1 MQAGKVPDGRLNTS
15 LWRDKFT
22 AKHVLPVA
30 LARLLLSSRTK
41 GVDNMNTKAI
51 IELLKAEVLPTTGC
65 TEPGAVALA
74 TATASEALNKNVDH
88 ITVTVNSN
96 IYKNG
101 VAVGIPGTG
110 ETGLTIA
117 AALGVVKKHPEK
129 QLSVLEGVTPEELAA
144 AKAMLAQN
152 IVDIH
157 VDASKTSLYI
167 CARLMS
173 GADCCE
179 VIIRDKHTNIVSIQ
193 LNGKNLLS
201 NQDTQCSL
209 RKDYRQFLRDENIS
223 IAQLVAAVEALPT
236 EEIAFLLDGVNMNV
250 SAAKTGIEK
259 KLGMGIGSMYEEMM
273 ASGAISDD
281 MINSAKRLTAAAAD
295 ARMSGENVQIMS
307 SAGSG
312 NHGIT
317 VILPVYTVAQKIGA
331 SREQLLRAIA
341 LSHLVTIYVKIY
353 TGNLSAL
360 CGCAVAAATG
370 ATAAITWLMGGNITT
385 IESAMKN
392 IIANLTGMICDG
404 GKVGCA
410 LKLATA
416 AAAAVESSLL
426 AQKNIVV
433 PDTNGIITNS
443 IERTI
448 ANLGKV
454 SNPGMLATDKVILDV
469 MLEKTAI

>member
-1 MQAGKVPDGRLNTS
+1 MD
-15 LWRDKFT
+15 
-22 AKHVLPVA
+22 
-30 LARLLLSSRTK
+30 TK
-41 GVDNMNTKAI
+41 TI

-74 TATASEALNKNVDH
+74 TAAASEVLKGNIDNIV
-88 ITVTVNSN
+88 VTVNSN

-110 ETGLTIA
+110 ATGLTIA
-117 AALGVVKKHPEK
+117 AALGAVKKHPEK
-129 QLSVLEGVTPEELAA
+129 QLSVLESVTPAELAA
-144 AKAMLAQN
+144 ANTMLAKG
-152 IVDIH
+152 IVNVR
-157 VDASKTSLYI
+157 VDESKTGLYI

-173 GADCCE
+173 GASYSE
-179 VIIRDKHTNIVSIQ
+179 VLIQDKHTNIVRIQ
-193 LNGKNLLS
+193 LNGENLVS
-201 NQDTQCSL
+201 KQDKQSSL
-209 RKDYRQFLRDENIS
+209 HHDYRQFLRDES
-223 IAQLVAAVEALPT
+223 VCIAQLVAAVEALPVG
-236 EEIAFLLDGVNMNV
+236 ELAFLLEGVNMNV
-250 SAAKTGIEK
+250 LAAEIGIRK
-259 KLGMGIGSMYEEMM
+259 RLGMRIGSIYEEMM
-273 ASGAISDD
+273 TSGAVSDD

-317 VILPVYTVAQKIGA
+317 AILPVYAVAKKIGA
-331 SREQLLRAIA
+331 SKEQLLRAVA

-353 TGNLSAL
+353 TGSLSAL
-360 CGCAVAAATG
+360 CGCAVAAATA
-370 ATAAITWLMGGNITT
+370 ATAAITWLMGGNITM

-404 GKVGCA
+404 GKVGCS
-410 LKLATA
+410 LKLSTA

-426 AQKNIVV
+426 AQRNIVV

-454 SNPGMLATDKVILDV
+454 SNPGMLETDKVILNV
-469 MLEKTAI
+469 IMEK

>member
-1 MQAGKVPDGRLNTS
+1 
-15 LWRDKFT
+15 
-22 AKHVLPVA
+22 
-30 LARLLLSSRTK
+30 
-41 GVDNMNTKAI
+41 MNTKAI

-74 TATASEALNKNVDH
+74 TAAASEVLKGNIDNIV
-88 ITVTVNSN
+88 VRVNSN

-117 AALGVVKKHPEK
+117 AALGAVKKHPEK

-144 AKAMLAQN
+144 ARAMLAKEL
-152 IVDIH
+152 VDIR
-157 VDASKTSLYI
+157 VDESKTSLYI
-167 CARLMS
+167 CAQLMS
-173 GADCCE
+173 GANYCE
-179 VIIRDKHTNIVSIQ
+179 VIIQNKHTNVVSIQ
-193 LNGKNLLS
+193 LNGENLLS
-201 NQDTQCSL
+201 KQDEQSSL
-209 RKDYRQFLRDENIS
+209 RQDYRQFLSDENVS
-223 IAQLVAAVEALPT
+223 IAQLVAAVEVLPA

-250 SAAKTGIEK
+250 LAAKIGIEK
-259 KLGMGIGSMYEEMM
+259 KLGMGIGAMYEEMM
-273 ASGAISDD
+273 VSGAVSDD
-281 MINSAKRLTAAAAD
+281 LINSAKRLTAAAAD

-317 VILPVYTVAQKIGA
+317 VILPVYAVAKKIGV
-331 SREQLLRAIA
+331 SKEQLLRAVA

-353 TGNLSAL
+353 TGSLSAL

-370 ATAAITWLMGGNITT
+370 ATAAITWLMGGNTT
-385 IESAMKN
+385 MIESAMKN

-410 LKLATA
+410 LKLSTA

-426 AQKNIVV
+426 AQRNIVV

-454 SNPGMLATDKVILDV
+454 SNPGMLETDKVILDV
-469 MLEKTAI
+469 MMGK